1 MIVFYIFLLL
11 PVSFIT
17 WRLVQWF
24 QLKAQLEREGR
35 DIQKELDRF
44 LKTYPQCSYSQDKF
58 KEVK

>member
-1 MIVFYIFLLL
+1 MIVFYLFIFL
-11 PVSFIT
+11 PVSFII

-24 QLKAQLEREGR
+24 QLKAQLERDGR

-44 LKTYPQCSYSQDKF
+44 LKTFPHPKDKF